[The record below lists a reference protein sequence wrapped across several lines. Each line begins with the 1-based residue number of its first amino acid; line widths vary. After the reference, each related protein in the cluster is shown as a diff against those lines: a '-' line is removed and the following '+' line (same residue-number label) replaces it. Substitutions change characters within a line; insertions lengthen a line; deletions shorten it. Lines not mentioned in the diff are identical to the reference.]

1 MEPASAVGSAVG
13 LERHTE
19 RLNATDD
26 GRLVIQY
33 PFSDAEES
41 TDELVPG
48 DKPGAI
54 APRKNDDDANMSP
67 TLRQCD
73 DAEDSEGVDETQLDD
88 AEKAMKNEQVTMSGY
103 LLKKGEKR
111 RTWKSR
117 WFVLRPTRLAYYQ
130 NDKEYEL
137 LKIIDMRDIHAIA
150 EVELKKR
157 RNVFG
162 LVTRERTYYIQA
174 GSGREAEDWL
184 RALRAAHNHLR
195 SESQSHR
202 SSESGPS
209 TSPTRSSRRPSNP
222 PPAANPIIHDRNAS
236 SLPQQP
242 PAQPNAHHPLASSE
256 RETASQISN
265 AESAGTADSFLTNTS
280 TPSSVFTDYAYSTDS
295 TPSTAIP
302 YMPPPI
308 LRPAGMS
315 GKPAPISAQ
324 RETSPRRE
332 AMGIRVTTF
341 ADNAKGDEPSSPTGA
356 ARLTSSAAS
365 TPSHAR
371 GETSS
376 SEEEGDDGD
385 AAGAAGAPIDD
396 SVVIMQGYLEK
407 RVAHNYK
414 KIATAGVK
422 GWKKRWFVLR
432 GGSLF
437 GYKNDG
443 EYVVKRLIPLSSVL
457 DILEIDPQGKHHS
470 FCFKIVLPKR
480 QLVLCAD
487 TEKEMSL
494 WIAGLRNIHG
504 AVRRDSS
511 AGASP

>member
-1 MEPASAVGSAVG
+1 METSSAVGSAVA
-13 LERHTE
+13 LERHGE
-19 RLNATDD
+19 RVNATAD

-41 TDELVPG
+41 TDELA
-48 DKPGAI
+48 PGAS
-54 APRKNDDDANMSP
+54 APRKEGNDASISP

-73 DAEDSEGVDETQLDD
+73 DAEDSEGVDESQMDD

-137 LKIIDMRDIHAIA
+137 LKIIDMSDIHAIA

-157 RNVFG
+157 KNVFG

-174 GSGREAEDWL
+174 GSAREAEDWL
-184 RALRAAHNHLR
+184 RALRAAHSHLR
-195 SESQSHR
+195 SDAQSHR
-202 SSESGPS
+202 SSMSGPS
-209 TSPTRSSRRPSNP
+209 TSPTRGLRRPSNP
-222 PPAANPIIHDRNAS
+222 PPAANPETQERNTAS
-236 SLPQQP
+236 SLQQQP
-242 PAQPNAHHPLASSE
+242 PAQHHVPHQLAPGE
-256 RETASQISN
+256 RDTASQISN
-265 AESAGTADSFLTNTS
+265 AESAGTADSFLTNT
-280 TPSSVFTDYAYSTDS
+280 TTRSSVFTDYAYSADS

-302 YMPPPI
+302 YMPPPS
-308 LRPAGMS
+308 LRPATVS
-315 GKPAPISAQ
+315 AKTTSASAPREISPK
-324 RETSPRRE
+324 RET
-332 AMGIRVTTF
+332 MGVRVTTF
-341 ADNAKGDEPSSPTGA
+341 ADEAKEDEPSSPTGA
-356 ARLTSSAAS
+356 GRLTSSAAS
-365 TPSHAR
+365 TPSQAR

-376 SEEEGDDGD
+376 SEEDGD
-385 AAGAAGAPIDD
+385 EADSAGLAGAPIDD

-414 KIATAGVK
+414 KIATAGAK

-437 GYKNDG
+437 GYKNDS

-457 DILEIDPQGKHHS
+457 DILEIDPQGKHHL

-487 TEKEMSL
+487 TEKDMKL
-494 WIAGLRNIHG
+494 WIDSLRSMHG

-511 AGASP
+511 AAVTP